1 MPATTRNGCT
11 AMTIKRFMT
20 GAALAAFLLIGL
32 ACDPG
37 ASASETTALQRSAD
51 LPSVKTA
58 PSTREVSAPTT
69 TPAVVPTV
77 DNAQS
82 TQPAPGPEAVTPPT
96 MPDDVMVAADFP
108 VPQDRDLLALARQLR
123 WNGVEPDPQP
133 ARFADG
139 LPEVGDTTDFW
150 TLDYPRS
157 RMVSKEF
164 VLAAVSEHAYW
175 WIERG
180 LNVDDADLQRSV
192 ADVEGQ
198 IYPRVTAAFGAA
210 PGSAADPQR
219 GHIING
225 RIPGVGGYVS
235 GADPYP
241 PSVQPYS
248 NGVPA
253 IYINAREIPLGS
265 PEYLT
270 VLAHE
275 LQHAIHWYAD
285 PAEATWLNEGLSEL
299 AVTEAGYSPG
309 SMRYYLRRP
318 NASVVNWPKELN
330 SDIGLNYG
338 AAALFAH
345 YLRERYVPESGLP
358 ELLAGPENGIAAVD
372 AYLAEQGAETVD
384 GELADFHSVFADWMV
399 ANLLDAD
406 DGEFGYAA
414 LDVEASIT
422 RTQRV
427 GDEGATVSLPQ
438 YGIDYVEVQGI
449 DKGAKIQFEADG
461 VTSILPDEPPG
472 GACWWTN
479 RGDDTSTTLTREM
492 TVPAAASVGEKPA
505 LMFQLWYDI
514 EEDWDY
520 LYVEVSTDGG
530 ETWDVLPADGTTDA
544 NPLGNSYGHGYTGAG
559 GWRQVTLPLTDYA
572 GQQAQVRFHYVTD
585 DAIHGIG
592 ACVRDLALSWDNGE
606 ANAEDWRADGFVLI
620 NNRVRQDWVVWVIE
634 DSVAPSA
641 TRMEL
646 EWDADSQQYAG
657 HVVHSPVAKGGRLVA
672 AISPVAPATM
682 ERARYRVWAIDAVP
696 GPPSLP
702 GPG

>member
-1 MPATTRNGCT
+1 MG
-11 AMTIKRFMT
+11 IKLFMT
-20 GAALAAFLLIGL
+20 GAALAAFLLTGL
-32 ACDPG
+32 ACDTG
-37 ASASETTALQRSAD
+37 APASETAVSEG
-51 LPSVKTA
+51 SVA
-58 PSTREVSAPTT
+58 PPAVRATPATGEVSAPTT
-69 TPAVVPTV
+69 TPAVTPTV
-77 DNAQS
+77 SSAGS
-82 TQPAPGPEAVTPPT
+82 TQPAPNPAAVTQPT
-96 MPDDVMVAADFP
+96 MPDDAMVAADFP
-108 VPQDRDLLALARQLR
+108 VPPDRDLLALARQLR
-123 WNGVEPDPQP
+123 WNGTEPDAEP

-139 LPEVGDTTDFW
+139 LPEVGHTTNFW

-175 WIERG
+175 WIEQG
-180 LNVDDADLQRSV
+180 LKVDDADLQRSV
-192 ADVEGQ
+192 ADVEEQ
-198 IYPRVTAAFGAA
+198 IYPRVTAAFGDA

-241 PSVQPYS
+241 ASVQPYS

-309 SMRYYLRRP
+309 SMGYYLRQP
-318 NASVVNWPKELN
+318 NASLVNWPKDLD

-338 AAALFAH
+338 AASLFAH
-345 YLRERYVPESGLP
+345 YLRERHVPKGKLP
-358 ELLAGPENGIAAVD
+358 ELLAGPRNGIAAVD
-372 AYLAEQGAETVD
+372 AFLAQQGAETAG
-384 GELADFHSVFADWMV
+384 GEPASFHSVFADWMV

-406 DGEFGYAA
+406 EGEFGYAG

-422 RTQRV
+422 RSQRV
-427 GDEGATVSLPQ
+427 GDEGASASLPQ
-438 YGIDYVEVQGI
+438 YGIDYVEIKGI
-449 DKGAKIQFEADG
+449 DKGAVIQFEADG
-461 VTSILPDEPPG
+461 VTPILPDDPPDG
-472 GACWWTN
+472 GCWWTN
-479 RGDDTSTTLTREM
+479 RGDDTSTTLTRSV
-492 TVPAAASVGEKPA
+492 TAPAVASASTTPA
-505 LMFQLWYDI
+505 LTFDLWHDI

-520 LYVEVSTDGG
+520 LYVEASTDEG
-530 ETWDVLPADGTTDA
+530 ETWDVLPAEGTTDA

-559 GWRQVTLPLTDYA
+559 GWKEVAVPLADYA
-572 GQQAQVRFHYVTD
+572 GREALLRFHYVTD

-592 ACVRDLALSWDNGE
+592 ACLADVALSW
-606 ANAEDWRADGFVLI
+606 EDDSTPNRWEPDGFVRI
-620 NNRVRQDWVVWVIE
+620 NNRVQQEWIVWVIGDDAE
-634 DSVAPSA
+634 PTAV
-641 TRMEL
+641 RMPL
-646 EWDADSQQYAG
+646 RWDPGREKYVGGIETPPADG
-657 HVVHSPVAKGGRLVA
+657 DGRVVLAV
-672 AISPVAPATM
+672 SPVAPATM
-682 ERARYRVWAIDAVP
+682 ERARYRVWASDAVP
-696 GPPSLP
+696 GPPRQQ

>member
-1 MPATTRNGCT
+1 MN
-11 AMTIKRFMT
+11 INRFT
-20 GAALAAFLLIGL
+20 SGAALAAFLLIGL
-32 ACDPG
+32 ACDTGSP
-37 ASASETTALQRSAD
+37 ASETMVPEPTVGAPSRQSTMVTSPVVDQTPARAAPPTVASAGD
-51 LPSVKTA
+51 PPPATKTA
-58 PSTREVSAPTT
+58 
-69 TPAVVPTV
+69 AVTEPTV
-77 DNAQS
+77 
-82 TQPAPGPEAVTPPT
+82 
-96 MPDDVMVAADFP
+96 PDDAMVAADFP
-108 VPQDRDLLALARQLR
+108 VPPDRDLLALARQLR

-139 LPEVGDTTDFW
+139 LPQVGHTTNFW

-164 VLAAVSEHAYW
+164 VLAAVSDHAYW
-175 WIERG
+175 WIEQG

-192 ADVEGQ
+192 ADVEEQ

-210 PGSAADPQR
+210 PGSASDPQR

-241 PSVQPYS
+241 PSVQPFS

-309 SMRYYLRRP
+309 SMGYYLRRP
-318 NASVVNWPKELN
+318 NSSLVNWPKDLD

-338 AAALFAH
+338 AASLFAH
-345 YLRERYVPESGLP
+345 YLRERHVAEGGLH
-358 ELLAGPENGIAAVD
+358 ELLAGPRNGIAAVD
-372 AYLAEQGAETVD
+372 AFLAEQGAKTAS
-384 GELADFHSVFADWMV
+384 GEPAGFHSVFADWMV

-406 DGEFGYAA
+406 AGEFGYAG

-427 GDEGATVSLPQ
+427 GDQGATVSLPQ
-438 YGIDYVEVQGI
+438 YGIDYVEVKGI
-449 DKGAKIQFEADG
+449 DKGAVIQFEADG
-461 VTSILPDEPPG
+461 VTPILPGQLPDG
-472 GACWWTN
+472 VCWWTN
-479 RGDDTSTTLTREM
+479 RGDDTSTTLTREI
-492 TVPAAASVGEKPA
+492 TLPAVTSNGEEPA
-505 LMFQLWYDI
+505 LVFQLWYDI

-520 LYVEVSTDGG
+520 LYIEVSADGG

-544 NPLGNSYGHGYTGAG
+544 NPLGNSYGHGYTGSG
-559 GWRQVTLPLTDYA
+559 GWKEVVVPLADYA
-572 GQQAQVRFHYVTD
+572 VRGALLRFHYVTD
-585 DAIHGIG
+585 DAIHGTG
-592 ACVRDLALSWDNGE
+592 ACLGDVTLSW
-606 ANAEDWRADGFVLI
+606 EDDHDPNRWEPDGFVRI
-620 NNRVRQDWVVWVIE
+620 NNRVLQEWIVWVIS
-634 DSVAPSA
+634 D
-641 TRMEL
+641 
-646 EWDADSQQYAG
+646 DADPTAMRMPLRWDSEREKYVGRVGTQAASG
-657 HVVHSPVAKGGRLVA
+657 DGRVVL

-696 GPPSLP
+696 GPPSVP

>member
-1 MPATTRNGCT
+1 MGMTR
-11 AMTIKRFMT
+11 MIT

-32 ACDPG
+32 ACDTG
-37 ASASETTALQRSAD
+37 APSSETAVPERSAD
-51 LPSVKTA
+51 PPSVRA
-58 PSTREVSAPTT
+58 VSATREAYAPTT
-69 TPAVVPTV
+69 TPEDAPTV
-77 DNAQS
+77 GSTGSTHQAPNPTSAAQRN
-82 TQPAPGPEAVTPPT
+82 
-96 MPDDVMVAADFP
+96 MPDDAMAAADFP
-108 VPQDRDLLALARQLR
+108 VPPDRDLLTLARQLR
-123 WNGVEPDPQP
+123 WAGVEPDPQP
-133 ARFADG
+133 ARFADA
-139 LPEVGDTTDFW
+139 LPEVGHTTNFW

-175 WIERG
+175 WIEQG
-180 LNVDDADLQRSV
+180 LDVDDADLQRSV
-192 ADVEGQ
+192 SDVEEH

-210 PGSAADPQR
+210 PGSAADPKR

-241 PSVQPYS
+241 ASVQPYS

-318 NASVVNWPKELN
+318 NASLVNWPKDLN

-338 AAALFAH
+338 AASLFVH
-345 YLRERYVPESGLP
+345 YLRERYVPEGGLP
-358 ELLAGPENGIAAVD
+358 DLLAGPDNGIAAVD
-372 AYLAEQGAETVD
+372 AFLAEQGAETVD
-384 GELADFHSVFADWMV
+384 RELADFHSVFADWMV

-406 DGEFGYAA
+406 AGQFGYAG
-414 LDVEASIT
+414 LDVAASIT

-438 YGIDYVEVQGI
+438 YGIDYVEVKGI
-449 DKGAKIQFEADG
+449 DKGAAIRFEADG
-461 VTSILPDEPPG
+461 VTPILPGEFPDG
-472 GACWWTN
+472 GCWWTN

-492 TVPAAASVGEKPA
+492 TVPAATSSGEKPA

-520 LYVEVSTDGG
+520 LYIEVSSDDG
-530 ETWDVLPADGTTDA
+530 ETWETLPAEGTTDA
-544 NPLGNSYGHGYTGAG
+544 NPLGNSYGHGYTGSG
-559 GWRQVTLPLTDYA
+559 GWKEVAVPLADYA
-572 GQQAQVRFHYVTD
+572 GREVMLRFHYVTD

-592 ACVRDLALSWDNGE
+592 ACLGNVALSWEDDHY
-606 ANAEDWRADGFVLI
+606 ANRWEPDGFVRI
-620 NNRVRQDWVVWVIE
+620 NNRVLQEWIVWVISDDAE
-634 DSVAPSA
+634 PTA
-641 TRMEL
+641 TRMRL
-646 EWDADSQQYAG
+646 RWDPEQQKYVGRIGTEAADG
-657 HVVHSPVAKGGRLVA
+657 DGRVVL

-696 GPPSLP
+696 GPPSIP
-702 GPG
+702 GPAG

>member
-1 MPATTRNGCT
+1 MGMTR
-11 AMTIKRFMT
+11 MIT

-37 ASASETTALQRSAD
+37 SPESETTVSERSVN
-51 LPSVKTA
+51 PSAVKAA
-58 PSTREVSAPTT
+58 PAARQVSAPTT
-69 TPAVVPTV
+69 TPAFVPTV
-77 DNAQS
+77 GDAQS
-82 TQPAPGPEAVTPPT
+82 TQPAPSPEAVTPPT
-96 MPDDVMVAADFP
+96 MPDDAMVAADFP
-108 VPQDRDLLALARQLR
+108 VPPDRDLLALARQLR
-123 WNGVEPDPQP
+123 WNRMDPDPQP

-164 VLAAVSEHAYW
+164 VLAAISEHAYW
-175 WIERG
+175 WIEQG

-192 ADVEGQ
+192 ADTEEQ

-275 LQHAIHWYAD
+275 LQHGIHWYAD

-299 AVTEAGYSPG
+299 AVTEAGFSPG
-309 SMRYYLRRP
+309 SMGYYLRRP
-318 NASVVNWPKELN
+318 NASLVNWPKDLN

-345 YLRERYVPESGLP
+345 YLRERYVPEGGLP
-358 ELLAGPENGIAAVD
+358 DLLAGPDNGIAAVD
-372 AYLAEQGAETVD
+372 AFLAEQGAETA
-384 GELADFHSVFADWMV
+384 GEPAGFQSVFADWMV

-406 DGEFGYAA
+406 AGQFGYDG

-438 YGIDYVEVQGI
+438 YGIDYVEVKGI
-449 DKGAKIQFEADG
+449 DQGAVIQFEADG
-461 VTSILPDEPPG
+461 VTPILPDDPPDG
-472 GACWWTN
+472 ECWWTN
-479 RGDDTSTTLTREM
+479 RGDDTSTTLTRSV
-492 TVPAAASVGEKPA
+492 TVPAVASGSTAPA
-505 LMFQLWYDI
+505 LTFDLWHDI

-520 LYVEVSTDGG
+520 LYIQVSTDDGK
-530 ETWDVLPADGTTDA
+530 TWDVLPADGTTDA

-559 GWRQVTLPLTDYA
+559 GWKEVTVPLADYSGREA
-572 GQQAQVRFHYVTD
+572 LLRFHYVTD

-592 ACVRDLALSWDNGE
+592 ACLGDVALSW
-606 ANAEDWRADGFVLI
+606 EDDSTPNRWEPDGFVGI
-620 NNRVRQDWVVWVIE
+620 NNRVLQEWIVWVISDDAKPTAVRMPLHWDPE
-634 DSVAPSA
+634 REKYVGEALTQAPGGDG
-641 TRMEL
+641 R
-646 EWDADSQQYAG
+646 
-657 HVVHSPVAKGGRLVA
+657 VVL

-682 ERARYRVWAIDAVP
+682 ERARYRVWAMDPVP
-696 GPPSLP
+696 GPPSLSPP
-702 GPG
+702 G

>member
-1 MPATTRNGCT
+1 MPATTRNGRT
-11 AMTIKRFMT
+11 AMSIKRFMT
-20 GAALAAFLLIGL
+20 GAALAASLLIGL
-32 ACDPG
+32 ACDTGSP
-37 ASASETTALQRSAD
+37 ASETMVPEPTVGAPSHQSTVVTSLAADQTPTRAAEPTVSSAAD
-51 LPSVKTA
+51 TPMATKTA
-58 PSTREVSAPTT
+58 
-69 TPAVVPTV
+69 AV
-77 DNAQS
+77 A
-82 TQPAPGPEAVTPPT
+82 EPT
-96 MPDDVMVAADFP
+96 MPDDAMVAADFP
-108 VPQDRDLLALARQLR
+108 APPDRDLPALARQLR

-139 LPEVGDTTDFW
+139 LPEVGHTTDFW

-175 WIERG
+175 WIEQG
-180 LNVDDADLQRSV
+180 LDVDDADLQRSV
-192 ADVEGQ
+192 ADVEEQ

-299 AVTEAGYSPG
+299 AVTEAGYWPG

-318 NASVVNWPKELN
+318 NTSLVNWPKDLDG
-330 SDIGLNYG
+330 DIGLNYG

-345 YLRERYVPESGLP
+345 YLRERYVPDGGLP
-358 ELLAGPENGIAAVD
+358 DLLAGPDNGIAAVD
-372 AYLAEQGAETVD
+372 AFLAEQGAETAA
-384 GELADFHSVFADWMV
+384 GEPAGFHSVFADWMV

-406 DGEFGYAA
+406 EGEFGYAG

-427 GDEGATVSLPQ
+427 GDDGTSVSLPQ
-438 YGIDYVEVQGI
+438 YGIDYVELRGI
-449 DKGAKIQFEADG
+449 DKGAEIRFEADG
-461 VTSILPDEPPG
+461 VTPILPDELPDG
-472 GACWWTN
+472 RCWWTN
-479 RGDDTSTTLTREM
+479 RGDDTSTTLTREL
-492 TVPAAASVGEKPA
+492 TVPTGASGGEEPA
-505 LMFQLWYDI
+505 LTFHLWYDI

-520 LYVEVSTDGG
+520 LYLEVSTDGG
-530 ETWDVLPADGTTDA
+530 QTWNVLPADGTTDA
-544 NPLGNSYGHGYTGAG
+544 NPLGNSYGHGYTGGG
-559 GWRQVTLPLTDYA
+559 GWKEVVVSLADYA
-572 GQQAQVRFHYVTD
+572 GLRAWFRFHYVTD

-592 ACVRDLALSWDNGE
+592 ACLGDVVLSWE
-606 ANAEDWRADGFVLI
+606 EDSTPNRWEPDGFVRI
-620 NNRVRQDWVVWVIE
+620 NNRVLQEWIVWVISDNAE
-634 DSVAPSA
+634 PTAV
-641 TRMEL
+641 RMPLRRDPER
-646 EWDADSQQYAG
+646 EKYVGRIGTQAADG
-657 HVVHSPVAKGGRLVA
+657 DGRVVI

-682 ERARYRVWAIDAVP
+682 ERARYRVWAIDAV
-696 GPPSLP
+696 L
-702 GPG
+702 GPGRSPPG

>member
-1 MPATTRNGCT
+1 
-11 AMTIKRFMT
+11 
-20 GAALAAFLLIGL
+20 
-32 ACDPG
+32 
-37 ASASETTALQRSAD
+37 
-51 LPSVKTA
+51 
-58 PSTREVSAPTT
+58 
-69 TPAVVPTV
+69 
-77 DNAQS
+77 
-82 TQPAPGPEAVTPPT
+82 
-96 MPDDVMVAADFP
+96 MVAADFP
-108 VPQDRDLLALARQLR
+108 VPPDRDLPALARQLR
-123 WNGVEPDPQP
+123 WAGVEPDPQP
-133 ARFADG
+133 ARFVG
-139 LPEVGDTTDFW
+139 RLPEVGDTTNFW

-192 ADVEGQ
+192 AAVEEQ
-198 IYPRVTAAFGAA
+198 VYPRVTAAFGPA
-210 PGSAADPQR
+210 PGSDADPQR

-241 PSVQPYS
+241 ASVQPYS

-253 IYINAREIPLGS
+253 IYINARAIPLGS

-318 NASVVNWPKELN
+318 NASLVNWPKDLD

-338 AAALFAH
+338 AAALFVH
-345 YLRERYVPESGLP
+345 YLRERYVPEGGLP
-358 ELLAGPENGIAAVD
+358 DLLAGPDNGISAVD
-372 AYLAEQGAETVD
+372 AFLAEQGAETAA
-384 GELADFHSVFADWMV
+384 GEPAGFHSVFADWMV

-406 DGEFGYAA
+406 AGQFGYAG

-422 RTQRV
+422 RTLRMK
-427 GDEGATVSLPQ
+427 DEGATVSLPQ

-449 DKGAKIQFEADG
+449 DKGAVIQFEADG
-461 VTSILPDEPPG
+461 VTPILPDEPPDG
-472 GACWWTN
+472 ECWWTN
-479 RGDDTSTTLTREM
+479 RGDDTSTTLTRDM
-492 TVPAAASVGEKPA
+492 TAPAATSNGEEPA
-505 LMFQLWYDI
+505 LVFQLWYDI

-520 LYVEVSTDGG
+520 LYIQVSTDYG

-559 GWRQVTLPLTDYA
+559 GWKEVAVPLADYA
-572 GQQAQVRFHYVTD
+572 GRGVMLRFHYVTD

-592 ACVRDLALSWDNGE
+592 ACLADVALTW
-606 ANAEDWRADGFVLI
+606 EDDATPNRWEPDGFVRI
-620 NNRVRQDWVVWVIE
+620 NNRVHQEWIVWVISDE
-634 DSVAPSA
+634 AEPTAVRMPLHWDPGREKYVGEAVAPA
-641 TRMEL
+641 VDTNGR
-646 EWDADSQQYAG
+646 
-657 HVVHSPVAKGGRLVA
+657 VVL
-672 AISPVAPATM
+672 AISPAAPATM
-682 ERARYRVWAIDAVP
+682 ERARYRVWASDGVP
-696 GPPSLP
+696 GPPSRSPP
-702 GPG
+702 G

>member
-1 MPATTRNGCT
+1 
-11 AMTIKRFMT
+11 
-20 GAALAAFLLIGL
+20 
-32 ACDPG
+32 
-37 ASASETTALQRSAD
+37 
-51 LPSVKTA
+51 
-58 PSTREVSAPTT
+58 
-69 TPAVVPTV
+69 
-77 DNAQS
+77 
-82 TQPAPGPEAVTPPT
+82 
-96 MPDDVMVAADFP
+96 MPDDAMVAADFP
-108 VPQDRDLLALARQLR
+108 VPPDRDLLALARQLR
-123 WNGVEPDPQP
+123 WNGVEPNSQP

-139 LPEVGDTTDFW
+139 LPEVGHTTSFW

-175 WIERG
+175 WIEQG
-180 LNVDDADLQRSV
+180 LDVDESDLQRSV

-285 PAEATWLNEGLSEL
+285 AAEATWLNEGLSEL

-318 NASVVNWPKELN
+318 NSSLVNWPKDLD

-338 AAALFAH
+338 AASLFAH
-345 YLRERYVPESGLP
+345 YLRERHVPEGGLP
-358 ELLAGPENGIAAVD
+358 ELLAGPRNGIAAVD
-372 AYLAEQGAETVD
+372 AFLAQQGAETAG
-384 GELADFHSVFADWMV
+384 GEPAGFHSVFADWMV

-406 DGEFGYAA
+406 EGEFGYAG

-438 YGIDYVEVQGI
+438 YGIDYVEVKGI
-449 DKGAKIQFEADG
+449 DKGAVIRFEADG
-461 VTSILPDEPPG
+461 VTPILPDEPPDG
-472 GACWWTN
+472 GCWWTN
-479 RGDDTSTTLTREM
+479 RGDDTSTTLTRSV
-492 TVPAAASVGEKPA
+492 TVPTVASASTTPA
-505 LMFQLWYDI
+505 LTFELWHDI

-520 LYVEVSTDGG
+520 LYVEASTDNG
-530 ETWDVLPADGTTDA
+530 ETWDVLPAEGTTDA
-544 NPLGNSYGHGYTGAG
+544 NPLGNSYGHGYTGSG
-559 GWRQVTLPLTDYA
+559 GWKEVAVPLADYA
-572 GQQAQVRFHYVTD
+572 GREALLRFHYVTD
-585 DAIHGIG
+585 DAIHGTG
-592 ACVRDLALSWDNGE
+592 ACLGDVALSWE
-606 ANAEDWRADGFVLI
+606 ADSAPNRWEPDGFVLI
-620 NNRVRQDWVVWVIE
+620 NNRVLQEWIVWVISDNAE
-634 DSVAPSA
+634 PTVE
-641 TRMEL
+641 RMPL
-646 EWDADSQQYAG
+646 HWDHEREKYVGRIGTKAADG
-657 HVVHSPVAKGGRLVA
+657 DGRVVL

-682 ERARYRVWAIDAVP
+682 ERARYRVWAIEAAP
-696 GPPSLP
+696 GPPS
-702 GPG
+702 GSGSG